1 MARELELYLASERD
15 PAKKVTH
22 FLVDGCGMTD
32 AMLAAVLRGLRK
44 QGTSLISLAC
54 INHEVGVESFKE
66 ICKLICQLH
75 ELIIANVTKNI
86 TPPMMKSLLDATV
99 Q

>member
-1 MARELELYLASERD
+1 MARELEIYLAGERD
-15 PAKKVTH
+15 PAKMVTH
-22 FLVDGCGMTD
+22 LLVDGCGMTD
-32 AMLAAVLRGLRK
+32 SMLAAVLRGLRK

-54 INHEVGVESFKE
+54 INLEVGVQSFKE
-66 ICKLICQLH
+66 ICKLIGQLH
-75 ELIIANVTKNI
+75 ELIITNVTKNI